1 MKEGQTLKGRYKI
14 IQDLKR
20 GAFGRTYCAE
30 DEQDSQGSLYV
41 VKQLQPNTTNP
52 AILDEARRRFELE
65 ASTLEKLGDHD
76 QIPKLLAHFEENQEF
91 YLVQDFVDGQD
102 LSREITDGKRW
113 NESDVVTMLVD
124 VLEVLEY
131 IHQQN
136 VIHRDIKPSN
146 LIRRKSDHKIVLIDF
161 GAVKEIET
169 LVINTSGQT
178 SGSVIGTPGYMPIEH
193 LGGRPRFNS
202 DIYALGMTAIQ
213 AITGVVPL
221 RLPRDS
227 QTDEVVW
234 RNVVEV
240 NEQLADILDKMV
252 RSQYR
257 DRYQSATEVLDDL
270 RVVVNEI
277 RGLHRIGQI
286 LDKRYKIIS
295 LLGEGKFGQT
305 YLALDQRRTD
315 NARCVIKQLKLQ
327 ANHPLILRE
336 ARRIFENE
344 AQVMYSLGKHELIPE
359 LLGEFEE
366 NQEFYLVW
374 EFIEG
379 EEVSKEIA
387 ASRFNE
393 EQVVDLLQDVLLTLA
408 FAHEQTIHC
417 DIKPDNLIRR
427 SADGRVMLTDFG
439 SVKQIS
445 TLVVNYQGQLSI
457 TNPIGTPGY
466 MPKEQQ
472 AGNPRPNSDIYA
484 LGMTAIHALTGV
496 FPAELGQDPN
506 TGEVNWRSL
515 RQASPTQAQVSENLG
530 AILDKMVLSYFRSR
544 YESVD
549 EVLNDL
555 RKVHSTPKVAGEL
568 EIHPYFELE
577 DGDFFELEAGHNGA
591 LLPAKDRSENH
602 SDSETRNGARQ
613 PQVADSNQ
621 AKTEDLVVVPPAIK
635 EEATAAKLPLTTA
648 IVTVPT
654 SRRKIL
660 PISLAILAVL
670 LTVGGIFIWPS
681 LQFIYLLNQCNGL
694 IEAEQGEEAV
704 QACDRAIAIKPN
716 DPEALKDQGDAL
728 SSLER
733 YEAALVTYDKA
744 LQYKPDFYQAW
755 NTKGQV
761 LYKLQR
767 YNEAL
772 EAHEKA
778 IAIAPK
784 DAKGLNGR
792 GVALIGLGKYDDAL
806 VAFDK
811 AIATNPDD
819 SQAWENKGLA
829 LEYLQ
834 RTQDAGGAYKEAI
847 ALLDNQLKQKPE
859 NVKAWVDKGR
869 VLGKLQRHTEAL
881 AAYDNAIQ
889 IKSDFYP
896 AWIGK
901 GSTLFFMQRFQDA
914 LNAYDKAVEI
924 RPKYYLPWHNRGSVL
939 SDGLQRYENALASY
953 QKAIDLNPNF
963 FPALRDQGK
972 VLMQLQKYEDAIAA
986 FDKALKIN
994 PNDYPSWGS
1003 RGIALT
1009 KLQRYD
1015 EALAAFDK
1023 AIAINSNDP
1032 LAWANR
1038 AWALEQWGRSE
1049 DAIAA
1054 YNKAIEIKP
1063 DFQPAIE
1070 ARKMLLEKLG
1080 LQ

>member
-30 DEQDSQGSLYV
+30 DQQDTQGGLYV

-52 AILDEARRRFELE
+52 AILEEARRRFELE

-102 LSREITDGKRW
+102 LSREIIDGKRW
-113 NESDVVTMLVD
+113 NETEVVTMLVD

-213 AITGVVPL
+213 ALTGLLPL
-221 RLPRDS
+221 KLPRDS
-227 QTDEVVW
+227 QTDELIW

-240 NEQLADILDKMV
+240 NEQLGDILDKMV

-257 DRYQSATEVLDDL
+257 ERYQSSTEVLDDL
-270 RVVVNEI
+270 KVVVNEL
-277 RGLHRIGQI
+277 RGLHRIGQL
-286 LDKRYKIIS
+286 LDRRYKIIS
-295 LLGEGKFGQT
+295 LLGEGRFGQT

-315 NARCVIKQLKLQ
+315 NARCVVKQLKLQ
-327 ANHPLILRE
+327 ANHPLIWRE
-336 ARRIFENE
+336 ARRIFETE
-344 AQVMYSLGKHELIPE
+344 AQVLYSLGKHELIPE

-379 EEVSKEIA
+379 EELSKEIA
-387 ASRFNE
+387 RSRFNE
-393 EQVVDLLQDVLLTLA
+393 EQVISMLQDVLLTLG
-408 FAHEQTIHC
+408 FAHEQTVHC
-417 DIKPDNLIRR
+417 DIKPGNLIRR
-427 SADGRVMLTDFG
+427 ATDGRVMLTDFG

-445 TLVVNYQGQLSI
+445 TLVINYQGQLSI
-457 TNPIGTPGY
+457 TNVIGAMGY

-472 AGNPRPNSDIYA
+472 AGTPRPNSDIYA

-496 FPAELGQDPN
+496 FPPELGQDQN
-506 TGEVNWRSL
+506 SGEVNWRS
-515 RQASPTQAQVSENLG
+515 QVQVSDTLADIIN
-530 AILDKMVLSYFRSR
+530 KMVRTYFRSR

-555 RKVHSTPKVAGEL
+555 GNIHSTSRGGITL
-568 EIHPYFELE
+568 EEHP
-577 DGDFFELEAGHNGA
+577 FFELETRDLTASESPSDRARLPEAATEEITSKVTEKIPENPQEIIA
-591 LLPAKDRSENH
+591 VTPIKIENVSVVSPPVKEDSTPAKVS
-602 SDSETRNGARQ
+602 
-613 PQVADSNQ
+613 
-621 AKTEDLVVVPPAIK
+621 AKPKI
-635 EEATAAKLPLTTA
+635 AT
-648 IVTVPT
+648 T
-654 SRRKIL
+654 SGSQRKRKWI
-660 PISLAILAVL
+660 PISLGLLVAILS
-670 LTVGGIFIWPS
+670 VGGILLWPS
-681 LQFIYLLNQCNGL
+681 LQFNYLLNQCNTL
-694 IEAEQGEEAV
+694 IEAEQAEDALQV
-704 QACDRAIAIKPN
+704 CDRAIVIKPN
-716 DPEALKDQGDAL
+716 EPLALKNQGDAL
-728 SSLER
+728 YSLER
-733 YEAALVTYDKA
+733 YDAALVIYDKA
-744 LQYKPDFYQAW
+744 LKYQPAFVQAW
-755 NTKGQV
+755 NMKGKA
-761 LYKLQR
+761 LYQLQR
-767 YNEAL
+767 YDEAL
-772 EAHEKA
+772 SAHEKA
-778 IAIAPK
+778 IVIAPN
-784 DAKGLNGR
+784 DAKALNGK
-792 GVALIGLGKYDDAL
+792 GVALIGLGKYDEAL

-819 SQAWENKGLA
+819 SLAWENKGLA
-829 LEYLQ
+829 LGYLQ
-834 RTQDAGGAYKEAI
+834 KTQDARSAYKEAI
-847 ALLDNQLKQKPE
+847 ALLDNQLKQRPNNE
-859 NVKAWVDKGR
+859 KAYVDRGR
-869 VLGKLQRHTEAL
+869 ILGKLQRHAEAL
-881 AAYDNAIQ
+881 ASYDQAIK
-889 IKSDFYP
+889 INSNFYP

-901 GSTLFFMQRFQDA
+901 GITLFFMQRFQDA
-914 LNAYDKAVEI
+914 LTAYDKAVEI

-939 SDGLQRYENALASY
+939 SDGLQHYEIALASY
-953 QKAIDLNPNF
+953 QKAIELNPNF
-963 FPALRDQGK
+963 YPAFRDQGK
-972 VLMQLQKYEDAIAA
+972 ALMQLQKYEEAILA
-986 FDKALKIN
+986 FDKALKIS

-1009 KLQRYD
+1009 HLKRYD

-1023 AIAINSNDP
+1023 AIAINSTDP

-1038 AWALEQWGRSE
+1038 AWALEQWQHFD
-1049 DAIAA
+1049 DAIIA
-1054 YNKAIEIKP
+1054 YNKAIELKP
-1063 DFQPAIE
+1063 DFLPAIT
-1070 ARKMLLEKLG
+1070 ARKALLEKIK
-1080 LQ
+1080 Q

>member
-30 DEQDSQGSLYV
+30 DHQDTQGGLYV

-52 AILDEARRRFELE
+52 AILEEARRRFELE

-113 NESDVVTMLVD
+113 NETEVVTMLVD

-213 AITGVVPL
+213 ALTGLLPL
-221 RLPRDS
+221 KLPRDS
-227 QTDEVVW
+227 QTDELVW

-240 NEQLADILDKMV
+240 NDQLGDILDKMV

-257 DRYQSATEVLDDL
+257 ERYQSATEVLDDL
-270 RVVVNEI
+270 KVVINEL
-277 RGLHRIGQI
+277 RGLHRIGQL
-286 LDKRYKIIS
+286 LDRRYKIIS
-295 LLGEGKFGQT
+295 LLGEGRFGQT

-315 NARCVIKQLKLQ
+315 NARCVVKQLKLQ
-327 ANHPLILRE
+327 ANHPLIWRE
-336 ARRIFENE
+336 ARRIFETE
-344 AQVMYSLGKHELIPE
+344 AQVLYSLGKHELIPE

-379 EEVSKEIA
+379 EELSKEIA
-387 ASRFNE
+387 RSRFTE
-393 EQVVDLLQDVLLTLA
+393 EQVIDLLQDVLLTLG
-408 FAHEQTIHC
+408 FAHEQTVHC
-417 DIKPDNLIRR
+417 DIKPGNLMRR
-427 SADGRVMLTDFG
+427 ATDGRVMLTDFG

-445 TLVVNYQGQLSI
+445 TLVINYQGQLSI
-457 TNPIGTPGY
+457 TNVIGALGY

-472 AGNPRPNSDIYA
+472 AGTPRPNSDIYA

-496 FPAELGQDPN
+496 FPPELGQDQN
-506 TGEVNWRSL
+506 TGEVNWRS
-515 RQASPTQAQVSENLG
+515 QAQVSDTLAEIIN
-530 AILDKMVLSYFRSR
+530 KMVRTYFRSR
-544 YESVD
+544 YETVE

-555 RKVHSTPKVAGEL
+555 RNIYSPSRGGQTL
-568 EIHPYFELE
+568 EIHP
-577 DGDFFELEAGHNGA
+577 FFELEERDVIALENGSA
-591 LLPAKDRSENH
+591 RPKLTEAVTEEITVNSTVKSPEKPAEIIPV
-602 SDSETRNGARQ
+602 T
-613 PQVADSNQ
+613 PI
-621 AKTEDLVVVPPAIK
+621 KTQNVSVVSPAIK
-635 EEATAAKLPLTTA
+635 AE
-648 IVTVPT
+648 PT
-654 SRRKIL
+654 PAQVSAEPQDTKASKSPKKWL
-660 PISLAILAVL
+660 PISLGFLVVILS
-670 LTVGGIFIWPS
+670 VGGILFWPS
-681 LQFIYLLNQCNGL
+681 LQFNYLLNECNNL
-694 IEAEQGEEAV
+694 IEAEQPEDAL
-704 QACDRAIAIKPN
+704 QMCDRAIVIKPN
-716 DPEALKDQGDAL
+716 EPLALKYEGDAL
-728 SSLER
+728 FSLER
-733 YEAALVTYDKA
+733 YDAALVIYDKA

-755 NTKGQV
+755 NTKGKV
-761 LYKLQR
+761 LYNLQR
-767 YNEAL
+767 YDQAL
-772 EAHEKA
+772 SAHEKA
-778 IAIAPK
+778 IMIAPK
-784 DAKGLNGR
+784 DPQGLNGR
-792 GVALIGLGKYDDAL
+792 GVALIGLGKYDEAL
-806 VAFDK
+806 LAFDK
-811 AIATNPDD
+811 AIETNPDD
-819 SQAWENKGLA
+819 SLAWENKGLT
-829 LEYLQ
+829 LGYLQ
-834 RTQDAGGAYKEAI
+834 KTQDARSAYKEAI
-847 ALLDNQLKQKPE
+847 ALLDNQLKRNPNNE
-859 NVKAWVDKGR
+859 KAYVDRGR
-869 VLGKLQRHTEAL
+869 ILGKLQRHTEAL
-881 AAYDNAIQ
+881 ASYDQAIA
-889 IKSDFYP
+889 IKSNFYP

-914 LNAYDKAVEI
+914 LVAYDKAVEI

-963 FPALRDQGK
+963 YPALRDQGK
-972 VLMQLQKYEDAIAA
+972 ALMQLQKYEEAILA
-986 FDKALKIN
+986 FDKALKIS

-1009 KLQRYD
+1009 HLKRYD

-1023 AIAINSNDP
+1023 AITINPTDP

-1038 AWALEQWGRSE
+1038 AWALEQWERFDE
-1049 DAIAA
+1049 AIVA
-1054 YNKAIEIKP
+1054 YNKAIELKP
-1063 DFQPAIE
+1063 DFVPAIN
-1070 ARKMLLEKLG
+1070 ARKALLEKIK
-1080 LQ
+1080 Q

>member
-1 MKEGQTLKGRYKI
+1 MKEGQTLKGRYRI

-30 DEQDSQGSLYV
+30 DEQDSQGGLYV

-52 AILDEARRRFELE
+52 AILEEARRRFELE

-202 DIYALGMTAIQ
+202 DLYALGMTAIQ

-270 RVVVNEI
+270 RIVVNEL
-277 RGLHRIGQI
+277 RGLHRIGQV
-286 LDKRYKIIS
+286 LDRRYKIIS
-295 LLGEGKFGQT
+295 LLGEGRFGQT

-315 NARCVIKQLKLQ
+315 NARCVVKQLKLQ

-336 ARRIFENE
+336 ARRIFETE
-344 AQVMYSLGKHELIPE
+344 AQVLYSLGKHELIPE
-359 LLGEFEE
+359 MLGEFEE

-379 EEVSKEIA
+379 EELSKEIA
-387 ASRFNE
+387 RNRLSE
-393 EQVVDLLQDVLLTLA
+393 EQVVALLQDVLLTLA
-408 FAHEQTIHC
+408 FAHQQTIHC

-427 SADGRVMLTDFG
+427 AADGRIVLNDFG

-445 TLVVNYQGQLSI
+445 TLVINYQGQLSI
-457 TNPIGTPGY
+457 TNVIGTPGY

-472 AGNPRPNSDIYA
+472 AGNPRSNSDIYA

-506 TGEVNWRSL
+506 TGEVNWRS
-515 RQASPTQAQVSENLG
+515 QVQVSDNLG
-530 AILDKMVLSYFRSR
+530 AIIDKMVLSYFRSR
-544 YESVD
+544 YDSVE

-555 RKVHSTPKVAGEL
+555 REVRSNLRVVAEL
-568 EIHPYFELE
+568 ENHPFFELE
-577 DGDFFELEAGHNGA
+577 DSEFIELETGVNGA
-591 LLPAKDRSENH
+591 L
-602 SDSETRNGARQ
+602 
-613 PQVADSNQ
+613 
-621 AKTEDLVVVPPAIK
+621 PPALEK
-635 EEATAAKLPLTTA
+635 EEVKSKLNQEKAGEQQQITAASQVETENLAVVNRSTAAASATAKLP
-648 IVTVPT
+648 T
-654 SRRKIL
+654 SAKINLPASSKKLL
-660 PISLAILAVL
+660 PISLAVLAAM
-670 LTVGGIFIWPS
+670 LTLGGIFIWPS
-681 LQFIYLLNQCNGL
+681 LQFSYLLNQCNAL
-694 IEAEQGEEAV
+694 IEAEQGEDAV

-716 DPEALKDQGDAL
+716 DPQALKNQGDAL
-728 SSLER
+728 SNLER

-755 NTKGQV
+755 NMRGQV

-767 YNEAL
+767 YSEAL

-778 IAIAPK
+778 LAIAPT

-792 GVALIGLGKYDDAL
+792 GIALIGLGKYDEAL
-806 VAFDK
+806 IAFDK
-811 AIATNPDD
+811 AISTNPDD
-819 SQAWENKGLA
+819 SLAWENKGLA
-829 LEYLQ
+829 LGYLQ
-834 RTQDAGGAYKEAI
+834 RTQDAAGAYKEAI
-847 ALLDNQLKQKPE
+847 ALLDNKLKLKPD
-859 NVKAWVDKGR
+859 NLNAWVDKGR

-881 AAYDNAIQ
+881 AAYDNAIA

-914 LNAYDKAVEI
+914 LNAYDKAVKI

-953 QKAIDLNPNF
+953 QTAIDLNPGF
-963 FPALRDQGK
+963 YPALRDQGK
-972 VLMQLQKYEDAIAA
+972 ALMQLQKYEEAIAA

-1023 AIAINSNDP
+1023 AIAINPNDP

-1038 AWALEQWGRSE
+1038 AWALEQWQRYDE
-1049 DAIAA
+1049 AIAA

-1070 ARKMLLEKLG
+1070 ARKMLLQKLG
-1080 LQ
+1080 RQ

>member
-30 DEQDSQGSLYV
+30 DQLDTNGGLYV

-52 AILDEARRRFELE
+52 AILEEARRRFELE

-113 NESDVVTMLVD
+113 NETEVVTLLVD

-213 AITGVVPL
+213 ALTGLLPL
-221 RLPRDS
+221 KLPRDS
-227 QTDEVVW
+227 QTDELVW

-240 NEQLADILDKMV
+240 NEQLGDILDKMV

-270 RVVVNEI
+270 KVVVNEL
-277 RGLHRIGQI
+277 RGLHRIGQL
-286 LDKRYKIIS
+286 LDRRYKIIS
-295 LLGEGKFGQT
+295 LLGDGKFGQT

-315 NARCVIKQLKLQ
+315 NARCVVKQLKLQ
-327 ANHPLILRE
+327 ANHPTIWRE
-336 ARRIFENE
+336 ARRIFETE
-344 AQVMYSLGKHELIPE
+344 AQVLYSLGKYELIPE

-379 EEVSKEIA
+379 EELSKEIA
-387 ASRFNE
+387 RCRLNE
-393 EQVVDLLQDVLLTLA
+393 EQVISMLQDVLLSLG

-417 DIKPDNLIRR
+417 DIKPANLIRR
-427 SADGRVMLTDFG
+427 ATDGRVMLTDFG

-445 TLVVNYQGQLSI
+445 TLVLNYQGQLSI
-457 TNPIGTPGY
+457 TNVIGALGY

-496 FPAELGQDPN
+496 FPPELGQDPN
-506 TGEVNWRSL
+506 TGEVNWRS
-515 RQASPTQAQVSENLG
+515 QAQVSDQLA
-530 AILDKMVLSYFRSR
+530 AIINKMVIGYFRSR
-544 YESVD
+544 YESVQ

-555 RKVHSTPKVAGEL
+555 RHIHTTSRGANQL
-568 EIHPYFELE
+568 EIHP
-577 DGDFFELEAGHNGA
+577 FFELEERDLLELENGRDRPQLPEA
-591 LLPAKDRSENH
+591 KTEEVKSDLAQESQQKPQEIISVSPVKNEDSPVASPNIKEESTPAKLSVVKTTATN
-602 SDSETRNGARQ
+602 SETRWKLKWILLSLGIF
-613 PQVADSNQ
+613 
-621 AKTEDLVVVPPAIK
+621 VVIMG
-635 EEATAAKLPLTTA
+635 
-648 IVTVPT
+648 
-654 SRRKIL
+654 
-660 PISLAILAVL
+660 
-670 LTVGGIFIWPS
+670 VGGVLCWPYF
-681 LQFIYLLNQCNGL
+681 QFNYLLNQCNTL
-694 IEAEQGEEAV
+694 IDAEQGEDAL
-704 QACDRAIAIKPN
+704 QMCDRAIAIKPN
-716 DPEALKDQGDAL
+716 EPLALKNQGDAL
-728 SSLER
+728 FSLER
-733 YEAALVTYDKA
+733 YEAALVIYDKS

-755 NTKGQV
+755 NQKGQA

-767 YNEAL
+767 YAEAL
-772 EAHEKA
+772 SAHEKA
-778 IAIAPK
+778 LTIAPT

-792 GVALIGLGKYDDAL
+792 GIALIGLGKYDEAL
-806 VAFDK
+806 LAFDR

-819 SQAWENKGLA
+819 SLAWENKGIA
-829 LEYLQ
+829 LGYLH
-834 RTQDAGGAYKEAI
+834 RDQDARSAYKEAI
-847 ALLDNQLKQKPE
+847 ALLDNQLKQTPDNE
-859 NVKAWVDKGR
+859 RAYVDRGR

-881 AAYDNAIQ
+881 ASYDKAIE
-889 IKSDFYP
+889 INSNFYP

-914 LNAYDKAVEI
+914 LTAYDKAVEI
-924 RPKYYLPWHNRGSVL
+924 RPKYYLPWHNRGGVL

-963 FPALRDQGK
+963 YPALRDQGRT
-972 VLMQLQKYEDAIAA
+972 LMQLQKFDEAIVA
-986 FDKALKIN
+986 FDKALKIS

-1009 KLQRYD
+1009 QLKRYD

-1023 AIAINSNDP
+1023 AISINPNDP

-1038 AWALEQWGRSE
+1038 AWALEQWQRFDE
-1049 DAIAA
+1049 AIIA
-1054 YNKAIEIKP
+1054 YNKAIELKP
-1063 DFQPAIE
+1063 DFTPAIA
-1070 ARKMLLEKLG
+1070 ARKVLLDKIK
-1080 LQ
+1080 QQ

>member
-30 DEQDSQGSLYV
+30 DHQDTQGGLYV

-52 AILDEARRRFELE
+52 AILEEARRRFELE

-113 NESDVVTMLVD
+113 NETEVVTMLVD

-213 AITGVVPL
+213 ALTGLLPL
-221 RLPRDS
+221 KLPRDS
-227 QTDEVVW
+227 QTDELVW

-240 NEQLADILDKMV
+240 NDQLGDILDKMV

-270 RVVVNEI
+270 KVVINEL
-277 RGLHRIGQI
+277 RGLHRIGQL
-286 LDKRYKIIS
+286 LDRRYKIIS
-295 LLGEGKFGQT
+295 LLGEGRFGQT

-315 NARCVIKQLKLQ
+315 NARCVVKQLKLQ
-327 ANHPLILRE
+327 ANHPLIWRE
-336 ARRIFENE
+336 ARRIFETE
-344 AQVMYSLGKHELIPE
+344 AQVLYSLGKHELIPE

-379 EEVSKEIA
+379 EELSKEIA
-387 ASRFNE
+387 RSRFTE
-393 EQVVDLLQDVLLTLA
+393 EQVIDLLQDVLLTLG
-408 FAHEQTIHC
+408 FAHEQTVHC
-417 DIKPDNLIRR
+417 DIKPGNLMRR
-427 SADGRVMLTDFG
+427 ATDGRVMLTDFG

-445 TLVVNYQGQLSI
+445 TLVINYQGQLSI
-457 TNPIGTPGY
+457 TNVIGALGY

-472 AGNPRPNSDIYA
+472 AGTPRPNSDIYA

-496 FPAELGQDPN
+496 FPPELGQDQN
-506 TGEVNWRSL
+506 TGEVNWRS
-515 RQASPTQAQVSENLG
+515 QAQVSDTLAEIIN
-530 AILDKMVLSYFRSR
+530 KMVRTYFRSR
-544 YESVD
+544 YETVE

-555 RKVHSTPKVAGEL
+555 RNIYSTSRGPQTL
-568 EIHPYFELE
+568 EIHP
-577 DGDFFELEAGHNGA
+577 FFELEERDVIALENGSA
-591 LLPAKDRSENH
+591 RPQLPEAVTEEITVNSTVKSPEKP
-602 SDSETRNGARQ
+602 EEIIAVT
-613 PQVADSNQ
+613 PI
-621 AKTEDLVVVPPAIK
+621 KTENVSVVSPAIK
-635 EEATAAKLPLTTA
+635 AE
-648 IVTVPT
+648 PT
-654 SRRKIL
+654 PAQLSAERQDTKASKSVKKWL
-660 PISLAILAVL
+660 PISLGLLVVILS
-670 LTVGGIFIWPS
+670 VGGILFWPS
-681 LQFIYLLNQCNGL
+681 LQFNYLLNECNNL
-694 IEAEQGEEAV
+694 IEAEQPEDAL
-704 QACDRAIAIKPN
+704 QMCDRAIVIKPN
-716 DPEALKDQGDAL
+716 EPLALKYEGDAL
-728 SSLER
+728 FSLER
-733 YEAALVTYDKA
+733 YDAALVIYDKA

-755 NTKGQV
+755 NTKGKV
-761 LYKLQR
+761 LYNLQR
-767 YNEAL
+767 YDQAL
-772 EAHEKA
+772 SAHEKA
-778 IAIAPK
+778 IMIAPK
-784 DAKGLNGR
+784 DPQGLNGR
-792 GVALIGLGKYDDAL
+792 GIALIGLGKYDEAL

-811 AIATNPDD
+811 AIETNPDD
-819 SQAWENKGLA
+819 SLAWENKGLA
-829 LEYLQ
+829 LGYLQ
-834 RTQDAGGAYKEAI
+834 KTQDARSAYKEAI
-847 ALLDNQLKQKPE
+847 ALLDNQLKRNPNNE
-859 NVKAWVDKGR
+859 KAYVDRGR
-869 VLGKLQRHTEAL
+869 ILGKLQRHTEAL
-881 AAYDNAIQ
+881 ASYDQAIA
-889 IKSDFYP
+889 IKSNFYP

-914 LNAYDKAVEI
+914 LVAYDKAVEI

-963 FPALRDQGK
+963 YPALRDQGK
-972 VLMQLQKYEDAIAA
+972 ALMQLQKYEEAILA
-986 FDKALKIN
+986 FDKALKIS

-1009 KLQRYD
+1009 HLKRYD

-1023 AIAINSNDP
+1023 AIAINPTDP

-1038 AWALEQWGRSE
+1038 AWALEQWERFDE
-1049 DAIAA
+1049 AIVA
-1054 YNKAIEIKP
+1054 YNKAIELKP
-1063 DFQPAIE
+1063 DFVPAIS
-1070 ARKMLLEKLG
+1070 ARKALLEKIK
-1080 LQ
+1080 Q